1 MPLLPLSKPSRRE
14 AADNPPSQVI
24 PVAPALPNHCRGPPR
39 LSQPS
44 SPPPSTAASATLA
57 APPPGP
63 PPAASLA
70 AAASSALALP
80 VRAAADPVRAFA
92 GVPNPNKFLAT
103 IPPTALAP
111 PAAATPP
118 PSIISALNA
127 SGFSLIHL
135 SSFSSW
141 VVMGLSAVVKSSFHA
156 EINIKPNTNYRPR
169 KSGLICNHLV
179 VEAESIYQF
188 LRLFLESF

>member
-1 MPLLPLSKPSRRE
+1 MSWMPLLPLCKPSMSVP
-14 AADNPPSQVI
+14 ADRPPSQEM
-24 PVAPALPNHCRGPPR
+24 PVAPALPNHCSGPPR

-44 SPPPSTAASATLA
+44 SPPPSTAASATFA
-57 APPPGP
+57 GAPPGP

-92 GVPNPNKFLAT
+92 GAPNPNKFLAT
-103 IPPTALAP
+103 IPPTTLAP
-111 PAAATPP
+111 PAAVTPP

-141 VVMGLSAVVKSSFHA
+141 VVMAGPFSS
-156 EINIKPNTNYRPR
+156 P
-169 KSGLICNHLV
+169 ICDGRFGIPAGGNV
-179 VEAESIYQF
+179 
-188 LRLFLESF
+188 